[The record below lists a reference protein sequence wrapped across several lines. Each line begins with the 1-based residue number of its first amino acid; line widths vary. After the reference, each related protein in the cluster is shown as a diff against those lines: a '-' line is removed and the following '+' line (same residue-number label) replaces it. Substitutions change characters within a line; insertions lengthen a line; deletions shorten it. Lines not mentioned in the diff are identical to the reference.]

1 MSGDLRVSALYV
13 YPVKSCRGIRVTQAD
28 VVRRGFARDR
38 RWMVVDT
45 NGRCMTQRETPA
57 LCLVGT
63 RLLADAIELTH
74 PDMPPLALPNALEQ
88 GPEIPVSVW
97 SHQGLAVKS
106 SEASQWL
113 SEALKQPAALVYM
126 PDRHERQV
134 NPERARPGDLVNFAD
149 GYPLLLIGEASL
161 ADLNSRLPEGHAP
174 LEMRRF
180 RPNIVVSGS
189 APFAE
194 DGWAELRIGAL
205 SFRGGCRAYRGDKN
219 NPLVRAFLKGV
230 RASGGTPGFLLKTGT
245 SDMNV
250 AGPAWRCPIL
260 AYGPGDSSL
269 DHTPDEHVEVAEYL
283 RAIDVLEAALRQM
296 ALLRNA

>member
-205 SFRGGCRAYRGDKN
+205 SFRGVKGCDRCVVTTLDPDTGVAGKE
-219 NPLVRAFLKGV
+219 PLRTLSQFRKWDGKVWFGMNLIHD
-230 RASGGTPGFLLKTGT
+230 ASG
-245 SDMNV
+245 
-250 AGPAWRCPIL
+250 
-260 AYGPGDSSL
+260 SL
-269 DHTPDEHVEVAEYL
+269 EVGAAVEVL
-283 RAIDVLEAALRQM
+283 RM
-296 ALLRNA
+296 ATPAPRA